1 MRKRDGVRFLASCA
15 NVELAWSLLVF
26 AHIRWLV
33 QGKETFVSTKREMDG
48 KVVGEGAV
56 PLGQETI
63 GARLLLSMGWSG
75 GGLVGTHSLSRHVLL
90 TPLSAA
96 HHDHASCQSNFV
108 GTNGEG
114 IAEPLMA
121 IVKNN
126 RKGLGF

>member
-1 MRKRDGVRFLASCA
+1 M
-15 NVELAWSLLVF
+15 
-26 AHIRWLV
+26 

-75 GGLVGTHSLSRHVLL
+75 GGLVGTRSLSRHAPPH
-90 TPLSAA
+90 TPVPAA
-96 HHDHASCQSNFV
+96 EDTRPSNFA

>member
-1 MRKRDGVRFLASCA
+1 M
-15 NVELAWSLLVF
+15 
-26 AHIRWLV
+26 
-33 QGKETFVSTKREMDG
+33 TKRQMDG
-48 KVVGEGAV
+48 KVVGEGAS

-75 GGLVGTHSLSRHVLL
+75 GGLVGAFL
-90 TPLSAA
+90 TIPLAPFARLILCLWPS
-96 HHDHASCQSNFV
+96 

-114 IAEPLMA
+114 IAEPLTA